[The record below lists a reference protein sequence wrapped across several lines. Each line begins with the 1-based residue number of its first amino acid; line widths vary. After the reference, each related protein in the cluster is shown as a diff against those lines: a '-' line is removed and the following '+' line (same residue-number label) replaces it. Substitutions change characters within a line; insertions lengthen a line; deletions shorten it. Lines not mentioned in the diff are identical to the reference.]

1 MNISKLEKITEGKY
15 KVYSASCSECED
27 VATIEVDSKWVYD
40 MQQGGRVSDL
50 MPFPK
55 YSMALREKFI
65 SGLCGVC
72 WNKVMMG
79 IDTLDTTSVS
89 N

>member
-15 KVYSASCSECED
+15 KVYSASCSECGD
-27 VATIEVDSKWVYD
+27 IAAIEVDSKWVFD
-40 MQQGGRVSDL
+40 MHQGGRVSDL

-55 YSMALREKFI
+55 YSMAIREKFI
-65 SGLCGVC
+65 SGLCEPC

-79 IDTLDTTSVS
+79 AELVAENLNS
-89 N
+89 